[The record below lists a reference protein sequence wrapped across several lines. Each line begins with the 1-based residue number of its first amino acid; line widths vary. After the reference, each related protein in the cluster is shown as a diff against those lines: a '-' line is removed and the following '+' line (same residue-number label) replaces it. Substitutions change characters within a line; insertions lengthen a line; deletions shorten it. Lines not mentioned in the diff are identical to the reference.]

1 MLLRAGNKRSIPG
14 RSAIRLALRL
24 ARFGQKV
31 LLIEM
36 GAGYRVLPA
45 EAPAER
51 RGDVEVL
58 ASLARG
64 GLILARQRS
73 R

>member
-1 MLLRAGNKRSIPG
+1 MLLRSRKRQSIPG

-45 EAPAER
+45 EASAER

-58 ASLARG
+58 ASFARG
-64 GLILARQRS
+64 ALILARQRA
-73 R
+73 